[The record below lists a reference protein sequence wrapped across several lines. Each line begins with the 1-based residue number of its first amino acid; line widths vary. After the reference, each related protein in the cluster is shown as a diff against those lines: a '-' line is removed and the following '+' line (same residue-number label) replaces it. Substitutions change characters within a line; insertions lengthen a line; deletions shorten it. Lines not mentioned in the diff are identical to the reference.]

1 MHLSVRHQTDPP
13 QNTNYEEDIVYVT
26 KHNKWVLNSIGMWPA
41 VLKGIGKFVPKVVI
55 GLSNIVSFLNVV
67 QCVLYIT
74 LEENDPLLRLRLLG
88 LACFASINLMK
99 YWALI
104 ARKPNIEYC
113 IEQVHTDWKQVE
125 IQRNRI
131 LMLKYGKMG
140 RDLTIYSAVFMYSAE
155 ICYVTVMQYAM
166 GLNMKENNRT
176 IRLLVYPTYSGF
188 FDAQKSPV
196 YEIVY
201 VLQCMCTFL
210 FNSVTVGCCGL
221 AALFATHA
229 CGQIDIVISQLDDL
243 VEGKFSEKNSN
254 PNTRLMEIVKHHIR
268 ILKFSAMIETVL
280 QEVCFFE
287 FVGSTFVI
295 CLLEYYCITDWQQN
309 DRIGLATYSMLLVS
323 LTFNM
328 FLLCYIGNLLIDKS
342 TSVGIS
348 CYMIDWY
355 RLPIKTIQDLIL
367 IITMSN
373 SPAKISAARIFILSL
388 PTFGN
393 VLKTSFAYLN
403 FIRNTIIY

>member
-1 MHLSVRHQTDPP
+1 MHPSVQRRTDPP

-41 VLKGIGKFVPKVVI
+41 VLKGIGKFIPKVVI

-67 QCVLYIT
+67 QCVLYII

-104 ARKPNIEYC
+104 ARKTNIEYC

-131 LMLKYGKMG
+131 LMLKYGKVG

-176 IRLLVYPTYSGF
+176 IRL
-188 FDAQKSPV
+188 
-196 YEIVY
+196 
-201 VLQCMCTFL
+201 
-210 FNSVTVGCCGL
+210 
-221 AALFATHA
+221 
-229 CGQIDIVISQLDDL
+229 
-243 VEGKFSEKNSN
+243 
-254 PNTRLMEIVKHHIR
+254 
-268 ILKFSAMIETVL
+268 FSAMIETVL

-309 DRIGLATYSMLLVS
+309 DNIGLATYSMLLVS

-355 RLPIKTIQDLIL
+355 RLPIKTVQDLIL
-367 IITMSN
+367 IIAMSN

-393 VLKTSFAYLN
+393 VGFDKRYIYDLHVQILCKSN
-403 FIRNTIIY
+403 FLSLGD

>member
-1 MHLSVRHQTDPP
+1 MHPSVRRRTDPP

-41 VLKGIGKFVPKVVI
+41 VLKGIGKFIPKVVI

-104 ARKPNIEYC
+104 ARKTNIEYC

-131 LMLKYGKMG
+131 LMLKYGKVG

-176 IRLLVYPTYSGF
+176 IRL
-188 FDAQKSPV
+188 
-196 YEIVY
+196 
-201 VLQCMCTFL
+201 
-210 FNSVTVGCCGL
+210 
-221 AALFATHA
+221 
-229 CGQIDIVISQLDDL
+229 
-243 VEGKFSEKNSN
+243 
-254 PNTRLMEIVKHHIR
+254 
-268 ILKFSAMIETVL
+268 FSAMIETVL

-309 DRIGLATYSMLLVS
+309 DNIGLATYSMLLVS

-355 RLPIKTIQDLIL
+355 RLPVKTVQDLIL
-367 IITMSN
+367 IIAMSN